1 MATKIKFNFKKA
13 KFKIA
18 WLKALKVIFGLE
30 LQTAKIAVDSGEFY
44 YTLKDNETYEAIC
57 IKVAEV
63 CGTIVAEVCG
73 TIGESF
79 FSEEEIKNVMS
90 VVEPQIESQ
99 STKNINTTNNSRNIQ
114 EITPN
119 VVKVGSVYILTE
131 EEYNHLYKCRG
142 LLMDMLGT
150 YKQFLQAYESFK

>member
-13 KFKIA
+13 KFRIA

-44 YTLKDNETYEAIC
+44 YTLRDNETYEAIC

-63 CGTIVAEVCG
+63 CGTIS
-73 TIGESF
+73 ESF

-90 VVEPQIESQ
+90 IVEPQ
-99 STKNINTTNNSRNIQ
+99 NIQ
-114 EITPN
+114 EINNN

-131 EEYNHLYKCRG
+131 EEYNLLHNYRN

>member
-1 MATKIKFNFKKA
+1 MVTKIKFNFKKA

-30 LQTAKIAVDSGEFY
+30 LQTAKI
-44 YTLKDNETYEAIC
+44 
-57 IKVAEV
+57 
-63 CGTIVAEVCG
+63 
-73 TIGESF
+73 
-79 FSEEEIKNVMS
+79 S

-99 STKNINTTNNSRNIQ
+99 ST
-114 EITPN
+114 N

-131 EEYNHLYKCRG
+131 EEYNHLCKCCG

>member
-1 MATKIKFNFKKA
+1 MVTKIKFNFKKA

-44 YTLKDNETYEAIC
+44 YTLRDNETYEAIC

-63 CGTIVAEVCG
+63 CGTI
-73 TIGESF
+73 
-79 FSEEEIKNVMS
+79 SEEEIKNVMS

-99 STKNINTTNNSRNIQ
+99 STKDINTTNNSRNIQ

-131 EEYNHLYKCRG
+131 EEYNHLCKCRG

>member
-44 YTLKDNETYEAIC
+44 YTLRDNETYEAIC

-63 CGTIVAEVCG
+63 CGTI
-73 TIGESF
+73 GESF
-79 FSEEEIKNVMS
+79 
-90 VVEPQIESQ
+90 SQ
-99 STKNINTTNNSRNIQ
+99 K
-114 EITPN
+114 
-119 VVKVGSVYILTE
+119 KKL
-131 EEYNHLYKCRG
+131 K
-142 LLMDMLGT
+142 M
-150 YKQFLQAYESFK
+150 

>member
-63 CGTIVAEVCG
+63 CGTIG
-73 TIGESF
+73 KSF
-79 FSEEEIKNVMS
+79 FSEEEIEEEIKNVMS
-90 VVEPQIESQ
+90 IVEPQIESQ

-131 EEYNHLYKCRG
+131 EEYNHLCKYRG
-142 LLMDMLGT
+142 LLMNMLGT

>member
-63 CGTIVAEVCG
+63 CGTI
-73 TIGESF
+73 GESF

-90 VVEPQIESQ
+90 VVEPQIQ
-99 STKNINTTNNSRNIQ
+99 KI
-114 EITPN
+114 
-119 VVKVGSVYILTE
+119 
-131 EEYNHLYKCRG
+131 
-142 LLMDMLGT
+142 
-150 YKQFLQAYESFK
+150 

>member
-63 CGTIVAEVCG
+63 CGTM
-73 TIGESF
+73 GESF

-90 VVEPQIESQ
+90 IVEPQIESQ
-99 STKNINTTNNSRNIQ
+99 STKNINTT
-114 EITPN
+114 N

>member
-44 YTLKDNETYEAIC
+44 YTLKDNETYETIC
-57 IKVAEV
+57 IK
-63 CGTIVAEVCG
+63 VAEVCG

-79 FSEEEIKNVMS
+79 FLEEEIKNVMS

-99 STKNINTTNNSRNIQ
+99 G
-114 EITPN
+114 ITPN

-131 EEYNHLYKCRG
+131 EEYNHLCKYRS

>member
-63 CGTIVAEVCG
+63 CGTI
-73 TIGESF
+73 GESF

-90 VVEPQIESQ
+90 VVEPQIESP
-99 STKNINTTNNSRNIQ
+99 RNIQ

-131 EEYNHLYKCRG
+131 EEYNHLCKYRG
-142 LLMDMLGT
+142 LLMNMLGT

>member
-63 CGTIVAEVCG
+63 CGTI
-73 TIGESF
+73 GESF

-99 STKNINTTNNSRNIQ
+99 STKSTKNINTTNNSRNIQ

-131 EEYNHLYKCRG
+131 EEYNHLCKYRG
-142 LLMDMLGT
+142 LLMNMLGT